1 MKYREKSIL
10 KKLSCA
16 AVMPIVAG
24 LFVSSILL
32 AQNTP
37 KVETVLTLPQETN
50 GQTENITEGPDGAIY
65 VTAAFDRIL
74 WKIKDGKAEKFFAS
88 PSHAV
93 ISGVAW
99 DKDELVVNA
108 LDKSPFPPRGQG
120 QGQAQGQGQG
130 QRGGLA
136 LNREI
141 GSHALILDK
150 SGKVKATVDGHDP
163 QFFNGLAR
171 AGDHWY
177 LITDTAGAQVLSLDT
192 KAKTIETWIQDP
204 QLRTNGIKVHKDWVY
219 LTSADKVYRVQIGPD
234 RKPKGGAVLFAQG
247 AQTDDFGI
255 APDGTLYLP
264 TGTTMMKI
272 SPSGQ
277 ASVFLSDIETQN
289 SPAAW
294 VTRDG
299 KWLYWTERAGP
310 AKVKRVAL
318 K

>member
-1 MKYREKSIL
+1 MESREKTLI
-10 KKLSCA
+10 KKLNCA
-16 AVMPIVAG
+16 AVLSVTAYMFAAG
-24 LFVSSILL
+24 VLM
-32 AQNTP
+32 AQNAP
-37 KVETVLTLPQETN
+37 KIETVLTLPQEVN
-50 GQTENITEGPDGAIY
+50 GQTENITEGPDGSIY

-88 PSHAV
+88 PKHAV

-99 DKDELVVNA
+99 DKDELVVSA
-108 LDKSPFPPRGQG
+108 LQKSPFPPRVE
-120 QGQAQGQGQG
+120 G
-130 QRGGLA
+130 QRGFA
-136 LNREI
+136 LNKEI
-141 GSHALILDK
+141 GSQSLILDK

-177 LITDTAGAQVLSLDT
+177 LITDTAGNQVLSLDT
-192 KAKTIETWIQDP
+192 KAKKIETWLQDP
-204 QLRTNGIKVHKDWVY
+204 QLRTNGIKVNKGWVY
-219 LTSADKVYRVQIGPD
+219 LTSGDKIYRVQIGPD
-234 RKPKGGAVLFAQG
+234 RRPKGGAVLFAQG
-247 AQTDDFGI
+247 APTDDFGM

-264 TGTTMMKI
+264 SGKTMMRI

-277 ASVFLSDIETQN
+277 ASVFLNDIETEN

>member
-1 MKYREKSIL
+1 MGHHKKRIL
-10 KKLSCA
+10 KGLYCSAVLSITA
-16 AVMPIVAG
+16 YVLASA
-24 LFVSSILL
+24 ILI
-32 AQNTP
+32 AQSTP
-37 KVETVLTLPQETN
+37 QVETVLTLPQETN

-74 WKIKDGKAEKFFAS
+74 WKIKDKKAEKFLAA
-88 PSHAV
+88 PDRAV

-108 LDKSPFPPRGQG
+108 LQKTPFLPRVE
-120 QGQAQGQGQG
+120 G
-130 QRGGLA
+130 QRGATLA
-136 LNREI
+136 KEI
-141 GSHALILDK
+141 GSQVLILDK
-150 SGKVKATVDGHDP
+150 SGKLKAKVDAQDP
-163 QFFNGLAR
+163 SQFFNGLTR

-177 LITDTAGAQVLSLDT
+177 LITDTAGSQVLSVDT
-192 KAKTIETWIQDP
+192 KTKKIETWIHDP
-204 QLRTNGIKVHKDWVY
+204 QLRMNGIKANKGWVY
-219 LTSADKVYRVQIGPD
+219 LTSGDKVYRVQIGPD
-234 RKPKGGAVLFAQG
+234 RKPKGAAVLFAQG
-247 AQTDDFGI
+247 APTDDFGI

-264 TGTTMMKI
+264 SGKTMVKI

-277 ASVFLSDIETQN
+277 SSLFLSDIETEN

-294 VTRDG
+294 VTHDG

>member
-1 MKYREKSIL
+1 MKYREKNIL
-10 KKLSCA
+10 IRRSCA
-16 AVMPIVAG
+16 AVMSIVACM
-24 LFVSSILL
+24 FVSSILV
-32 AQNTP
+32 AQNAP

-74 WKIKDGKAEKFFAS
+74 WKIKDGKAEKFFSS
-88 PSHAV
+88 PNHAV

-99 DKDELVVNA
+99 DKDELVVAA
-108 LDKSPFPPRGQG
+108 LDKSPFPPRVEGR
-120 QGQAQGQGQG
+120 AF
-130 QRGGLA
+130 A
-136 LNREI
+136 LNKEI

-150 SGKVKATVDGHDP
+150 SGKVQATVDGHDP
-163 QFFNGLAR
+163 QFFNGMAQ

-204 QLRTNGIKVHKDWVY
+204 QLRTNGIKVNKDWVY